1 MKTKKSIAILK
12 ILEDLKKGRTICTVE
27 YANYLGVDRRS
38 VQRYI
43 EEIENFYGVEFV
55 KPKRGCYY
63 LPHISKI
70 KEKIIDIN
78 ESEDF
83 EKFADI
89 LGVLDKEV
97 LKFLG
102 IEENIIKKIVDNDV
116 FVIKENPVEKFLK
129 FDIYKKIKR
138 AIKHKKIL
146 DIEYVPDEKY
156 HFTNVK
162 PLKIIF
168 AEGNWYL
175 AALNDDEINNG
186 FKFLRINF
194 IKDIKETSKT
204 FKSSKEVL
212 EFLENF
218 QSLFSRYKVKPFE
231 VILEVDKE
239 VKRYFKV
246 KKFLP
251 SQTIIGENENS
262 LILRYY
268 VTSEDE
274 ILLIVK
280 KWLPFIRIKSP
291 ESLKEKLKKDL
302 ENYIK
307 VIK

>member
-1 MKTKKSIAILK
+1 MKIKKSIAILK
-12 ILEDLKKGRTICTVE
+12 ILQDLKKGKTICTAE

-43 EEIENFYGVEFV
+43 EEIENFYGVEFI

-63 LPHISKI
+63 LPQISKI
-70 KEKIIDIN
+70 KENIIDIKEN
-78 ESEDF
+78 EDF

-89 LGVLDKEV
+89 LGILNKEV
-97 LKFLG
+97 LEFLG
-102 IEENIIKKIVDNDV
+102 IEESIVKKIIDEDIFLV
-116 FVIKENPVEKFLK
+116 KENPVEKFLK
-129 FDIYKKIKR
+129 LDIYKKIKR
-138 AIKHKKIL
+138 AIKYKKVL
-146 DIEYVPDEKY
+146 EIEYAPDEKY

-175 AALNDDEINNG
+175 SALSDDDINNG

-204 FKSSKEVL
+204 FKPPKEAL

-218 QSLFSRYKVKPFE
+218 QSLFSRYKVKSFE
-231 VILEVDKE
+231 VIIEVDNE

-251 SQTIIGENENS
+251 SQTIIGENEDF
-262 LILRYY
+262 LTLKYY

-291 ESLKEKLKKDL
+291 EFLREKLKKDL
-302 ENYIK
+302 KNYLDNF
-307 VIK
+307 